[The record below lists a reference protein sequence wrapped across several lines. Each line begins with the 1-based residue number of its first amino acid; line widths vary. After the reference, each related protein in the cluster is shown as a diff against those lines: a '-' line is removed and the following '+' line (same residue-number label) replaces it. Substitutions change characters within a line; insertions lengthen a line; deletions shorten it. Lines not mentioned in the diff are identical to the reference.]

1 MAAAIAIGVFGA
13 MAQNVNENDEYPL
26 GDFNHEVTQPAP
38 GGDTSDGGPQAVS
51 NITSVAGV
59 PLVRLNNGVMMPRF
73 GLGTQVQ
80 SMEGANQRQQ
90 LNETVRGMVISA
102 LQSGYRHLDD
112 AMFYYN
118 ERGAGWGIKESG
130 IPREKIW
137 VTSKIS
143 GDLADAQNAFE
154 GMLQRLQVDY
164 LDLVYIHHPAGT
176 LSDILACWR
185 VLEKEYKAGRIRAL
199 GISNFDNRME
209 AFNYI
214 MENAEIK
221 PQVAQIE
228 CHPLAQRK
236 EARQLYTDNYDIQVE
251 CWYPLNHNRGDVT
264 NTTLQQIASDHGK
277 SVYQIILRWHMQE
290 GLCPVPG
297 STNPAHI
304 LENISIFDFELTEE
318 EMAAIR
324 AIDRGDAGR
333 SFNLSYGNWGFGN
346 FQDYTYDHTYEP
358 AFTET
363 DQYES
368 VDLGLSVKWATFNV
382 GATSPTDLGGLY
394 GWGDVTGTNHSENND
409 EYPSANPPASICGT
423 EYDIATKMW
432 GSEWRMPSQAEMVE
446 LAEKCTWEW
455 TTVDGVNGMTVT
467 GTNGNSIFLPAAATR
482 TGDTVSGM
490 VGKRGNYWSGTLWVS
505 DNKFASY
512 LYFYDDASRVQPE
525 RSNRRYIGMSIRP
538 VTSSST
544 GIKGVVINETTE
556 TAIYD
561 LNGRRIYNTDNLK
574 GIYIIKDSK
583 GTHKVIL

>member
-1 MAAAIAIGVFGA
+1 MIVILQEKNYKPTISMKHYLFLFMALIAFMSCSA
-13 MAQNVNENDEYPL
+13 MEPEMPEQPQTTQPGMEGDSGIL
-26 GDFNHEVTQPAP
+26 GNFDHEVTQPAP

-51 NITSVAGV
+51 NIYSVSGV

-80 SMEGANQRQQ
+80 SMEGANQRQE

-130 IPREKIW
+130 VPREEIW
-137 VTSKIS
+137 LTSKIS
-143 GDLADAQNAFE
+143 GNLADAQNAFE

-164 LDLVYIHHPAGT
+164 IDLVYIHHPAGT

-185 VLEKEYKAGRIRAL
+185 VMEKEYKAGRIRAL

-236 EARQLYTDNYDIQVE
+236 EARQLYADNYDIQVE

-264 NTTLQQIASDHGK
+264 NTTLQQIAAAHGK

-304 LENISIFDFELTEE
+304 LENISIFDFELSDE
-318 EMAAIR
+318 EMSAIH

-358 AFTET
+358 AAIQSIMT
-363 DQYES
+363 D
-368 VDLGLSVKWATFNV
+368 
-382 GATSPTDLGGLY
+382 
-394 GWGDVTGTNHSENND
+394 ND
-409 EYPSANPPASICGT
+409 ESNYRIYTLDGKQVPSLQ
-423 EYDIATKMW
+423 K
-432 GSEWRMPSQAEMVE
+432 
-446 LAEKCTWEW
+446 
-455 TTVDGVNGMTVT
+455 GVNIIRSN
-467 GTNGNSIFLPAAATR
+467 NGNAQ
-482 TGDTVSGM
+482 
-490 VGKRGNYWSGTLWVS
+490 K
-505 DNKFASY
+505 
-512 LYFYDDASRVQPE
+512 
-525 RSNRRYIGMSIRP
+525 
-538 VTSSST
+538 
-544 GIKGVVINETTE
+544 
-556 TAIYD
+556 
-561 LNGRRIYNTDNLK
+561 
-574 GIYIIKDSK
+574 
-583 GTHKVIL
+583 ILVK

>member
-1 MAAAIAIGVFGA
+1 MKHYLFLFMALIAFMSCSA
-13 MAQNVNENDEYPL
+13 MEPEMPEQPQTTQPGMEGDSGIL
-26 GDFNHEVTQPAP
+26 GNFDHEVTQPAP

-51 NITSVAGV
+51 NIYSVSGV

-80 SMEGANQRQQ
+80 SMEGANQRQE

-130 IPREKIW
+130 VPREEIW
-137 VTSKIS
+137 LTSKIS
-143 GDLADAQNAFE
+143 GNLADAQNAFE

-164 LDLVYIHHPAGT
+164 IDLVYIHHPAGT

-185 VLEKEYKAGRIRAL
+185 VMEKEYKAGRIRAL

-236 EARQLYTDNYDIQVE
+236 EARQLYADNYDIQVE

-264 NTTLQQIASDHGK
+264 NTTLQQIAAAHGK

-304 LENISIFDFELTEE
+304 LENISIFDFELSDE
-318 EMAAIR
+318 EMSAIH

-358 AFTET
+358 AAIQSIMT
-363 DQYES
+363 D
-368 VDLGLSVKWATFNV
+368 
-382 GATSPTDLGGLY
+382 
-394 GWGDVTGTNHSENND
+394 ND
-409 EYPSANPPASICGT
+409 ESNYRIYTLDGKQVPSLQ
-423 EYDIATKMW
+423 K
-432 GSEWRMPSQAEMVE
+432 
-446 LAEKCTWEW
+446 
-455 TTVDGVNGMTVT
+455 GVNIIRSN
-467 GTNGNSIFLPAAATR
+467 NGNAQ
-482 TGDTVSGM
+482 
-490 VGKRGNYWSGTLWVS
+490 K
-505 DNKFASY
+505 
-512 LYFYDDASRVQPE
+512 
-525 RSNRRYIGMSIRP
+525 
-538 VTSSST
+538 
-544 GIKGVVINETTE
+544 
-556 TAIYD
+556 
-561 LNGRRIYNTDNLK
+561 
-574 GIYIIKDSK
+574 
-583 GTHKVIL
+583 ILVK